1 MKFQYLASN
10 FKHKEST
17 LLLKVFLLV
26 DIMFIIG
33 HISSTLLQDY
43 FEPGVLSAF
52 LVTQDRGYP
61 ELFQYLKCLAIV
73 LIVAKLVIASKK
85 YDYLPWLFLFLIMFI
100 DDAFML
106 HERFGHFFAEILVL
120 QPMYG
125 LRAVD
130 FGELI
135 YATFLGL
142 IFSGPLLWYYYKGS
156 GIVKKT
162 FFDIFILFSI
172 LLFFGVALDMLHQV
186 FEEYYIMYAVF
197 GLIED
202 GGEMIALSVLVWYF
216 YFIASVS
223 DGERTFLYYYF
234 FPKKKT

>member
-10 FKHKEST
+10 FEHKKST

-33 HISSTLLQDY
+33 HIISTLLQDY
-43 FEPGVLSAF
+43 FEPGVLRSF

-61 ELFQYLKCLAIV
+61 ELFQYLKYLAIV
-73 LIVAKLVIASKK
+73 LIVTKRIIASKK
-85 YDYLPWLFLFLIMFI
+85 YDYLPWLVLFLIMFI

-106 HERFGHFFAEILVL
+106 HERFGHFFAKILVL
-120 QPMYG
+120 QPAWG

-135 YATFLGL
+135 YATLMGLMFL
-142 IFSGPLLWYYYKGS
+142 GPLLWYYYKGS

-172 LLFFGVALDMLHQV
+172 LLFFGVAFDMLHQV
-186 FEEYYIMYAVF
+186 FEEYNIIYSVF

-223 DGERTFLYYYF
+223 DRERTFLYYYF
-234 FPKKKT
+234 FPKKKI